1 MLNQMS
7 CLRVHSRVCRAFAL
21 SCLGLTVLTGVAGA
35 QSSGSSQLLVFVNG
49 TRLGEAQSTVQR
61 TEEGWTITSTGRLS
75 PPLDL
80 VTRRMSI
87 RYAPDWTPLGLEI
100 DAVSRGSTLAIK
112 TAVTGSSA
120 ASDVTQLG
128 QTIQKSDPITKG
140 ALLLPSMYFASFEA
154 LALRLSALTEESARF
169 TAYIVPQAEIQIA
182 VRRLGPETIETQQR
196 ALQARR
202 FAVTFMNPGKPLESE
217 VWIDEHGRLL
227 RFSVVTQ
234 GLAVIR
240 EDVASV
246 TTRRQNITRAGD
258 ETVRIPANGFNL
270 VGTLSKAAGSPDAKG
285 RYPAVIMV
293 AGSGP
298 TDRDETVAGIPVFG
312 QMAGLLAEAG
322 FVVVRYDKRGVG
334 QSGGRSESATLADYA
349 EDVLAVRRFLSRR
362 KDVDDRRIAI
372 LGHSEGTAVALIAA
386 SRDKEVASVILAG
399 AGSGPGADLVLEQQQ
414 AVLAASTFSEEE
426 KASRIALQR
435 RVQAAVLGTGDW
447 KDVPDD
453 VRRQAD
459 TPWFR
464 SFLAFDPAK
473 VMSDVRQP
481 ILILQGE
488 RDKQV
493 PPHHADKLGELARA
507 RKKVPADRVK
517 VVKLPGVN
525 HLLVPAES
533 GDVREYAG
541 LLGRSVS
548 PEAGA
553 AAVQFLQHWMPERK

>member
-1 MLNQMS
+1 MDHHLD
-7 CLRVHSRVCRAFAL
+7 RPAV
-21 SCLGLTVLTGVAGA
+21 
-35 QSSGSSQLLVFVNG
+35 
-49 TRLGEAQSTVQR
+49 
-61 TEEGWTITSTGRLS
+61 

-100 DAVSRGSTLAIK
+100 DAVSRGSTLAIQ

-140 ALLLPSMYFASFEA
+140 ALLLPNMFFASFEA

-217 VWIDEHGRLL
+217 VWIDENGRLL

-240 EDVASV
+240 EDVSSV

-312 QMAGLLAEAG
+312 QMAGMLAEAG

-372 LGHSEGTAVALIAA
+372 FGHSEGAAVALIAA
-386 SRDKEVASVILAG
+386 SRDKEVAAVDSCRGGLRSRCGPRPRAAAGCARGQHLLRGGEGVENRPAAAG
-399 AGSGPGADLVLEQQQ
+399 AG
-414 AVLAASTFSEEE
+414 
-426 KASRIALQR
+426 R
-435 RVQAAVLGTGDW
+435 
-447 KDVPDD
+447 
-453 VRRQAD
+453 
-459 TPWFR
+459 
-464 SFLAFDPAK
+464 
-473 VMSDVRQP
+473 
-481 ILILQGE
+481 
-488 RDKQV
+488 
-493 PPHHADKLGELARA
+493 RA
-507 RKKVPADRVK
+507 RDRRLERRARRCAATGGHAMVPQ
-517 VVKLPGVN
+517 LPG
-525 HLLVPAES
+525 LRS
-533 GDVREYAG
+533 REG
-541 LLGRSVS
+541 HERR
-548 PEAGA
+548 A
-553 AAVQFLQHWMPERK
+553 AADSDPPG